1 MLTAHA
7 EIFAMRLD
15 TILVLEFYCQLV
27 KLKFDSFFRA
37 VKIGKSLGEKNCREK
52 MTIFNGS
59 FLLIFEM
66 SFLRVAFGRQFSSPY
81 RGPKVY

>member
-1 MLTAHA
+1 MC
-7 EIFAMRLD
+7 LD

-37 VKIGKSLGEKNCREK
+37 KNREILGGKNCREK

-81 RGPKVY
+81 RGPHRVF